1 MKYQNTK
8 VYSINMNNNV
18 FTKKFLGNLAG
29 KNVIKTSKGEH
40 IISSADVVIKYGLL
54 DEFSQKEIEFLE
66 SQLLEA
72 CELTRKS
79 IMELKSATIKSLE
92 AMTDVFLR
100 YDDEA
105 RNIILK
111 KYSEIYDVL
120 LGKMSFKR
128 KAVFEDKGRSLDY
141 VYISTNPE
149 ERVSTIYDKFFEHDE
164 YFEKIFTRSTL
175 LIHEASH
182 LTGLREEAGSD
193 IFLNA
198 ENYRKFI
205 CLLNDIAT
213 FDELYPHGNAG
224 KTLPLKSNIGRKE
237 FPNPDQP
244 RNSEGKWEKKYK
256 VTFSKTDKYD
266 PRRNFVEDIDKGT
279 SIKLIN
285 ENDISEIWAAND
297 IKIEGFKPNSNQ
309 TIVLSVTY
317 EYFRQKN
324 IEGENV
330 EAEYEGTKNFD
341 IAYDYKSDANGNIV
355 LERVGLANLVD
366 TKIDMLSA
374 QVRIYTY
381 EGRVSEN
388 FKEIEK
394 VQWNSGK
401 DKLGV
406 YLVSHASDLSHNN
419 LKYKNTDNYGGGLIK
434 NFKPAGSPIYEGT
447 IRIK

>member
-120 LGKMSFKR
+120 LSKMSFKR
-128 KAVFEDKGRSLDY
+128 NAVFEDKGRLLDY

-149 ERVSTIYDKFFEHDE
+149 ECVSTIYDKFFEHDE

-266 PRRNFVEDIDKGT
+266 PRRNFVEDINKGT
-279 SIKLIN
+279 ST
-285 ENDISEIWAAND
+285 DISNDPEGYPGIWAAND
-297 IKIEGFKPNSNQ
+297 IKIEGFKPNSNH
-309 TIVLSVTY
+309 TIVLSVNY
-317 EYFRQKN
+317 EYFGQDD
-324 IEGENV
+324 
-330 EAEYEGTKNFD
+330 AGTKNFD
-341 IAYDYKSDANGNIV
+341 IAYDSKSDVNGNIV

-366 TKIDMLSA
+366 TKIDILNA
-374 QVRIYTY
+374 QVKIYTY

-394 VQWNSGK
+394 MQWNSGK

-447 IRIK
+447 VKIK